1 MRAKE
6 KHMTKKINV
15 ALVGLAFGGF
25 FSEIYKEHPN
35 VGRLVLFDT
44 DKVREDNLCKR
55 LGIEERV
62 DTFEDILKDP
72 DIDAV
77 HLVTPFTM
85 HEEQSVA
92 VLNSGKHCACTV
104 PMGLTLDGIKKVVEA
119 QRASGKNYMMMETT
133 LYTYQFFY
141 AKQMLEAGDFGK
153 IQFLRGYHYQD
164 MTKWPDYW
172 TGLPPMYYGTHA
184 MSPITVMSGSRI
196 HSVRCVGSGS
206 MNPDYEKYYGNTFPV
221 ESALLEFENGL
232 KGEVTRALFETS
244 REYAEG
250 FDVYGSKKAFIWGYK
265 DNDDPYVTTLVPPA
279 PGNRGGTYDTEVV
292 SLPDFSGS
300 LPESIRQYA
309 ISGGD
314 FDPLN
319 PHKSWAKG
327 LGAGHHGSHPHL
339 VHEFISSILENR
351 KPWIDEVMGAN
362 ISAAGIC
369 AHQSAM
375 EGGERILVPEF

>member
-1 MRAKE
+1 M
-6 KHMTKKINV
+6 KKINV

-25 FSEIYKEHPN
+25 FSEIYKQHPD
-35 VGRLVLFDT
+35 VGRLILFDT
-44 DKVREDNLCKR
+44 DKVREEKLCKR
-55 LGIEERV
+55 LGITEHLE
-62 DTFEDILKDP
+62 TFEDILNDS

-85 HEEQSVA
+85 HEEQSIA

-104 PMGLTLDGIKKVVEA
+104 PMGLTIDGLRKIIEA
-119 QRASGKNYMMMETT
+119 KRASGKNYMMMETT

-141 AKQMLEAGDFGK
+141 AKQMLEAGEFGN

-184 MSPITVMSGSRI
+184 ISPISVIADARI
-196 HSVRCVGSGS
+196 KSVSCVGSGS
-206 MNPDYEKYYGNTFPV
+206 MNPDYLKYYGNPYPV
-221 ESALLEFENGL
+221 ESAHLEFENGL
-232 KGEVTRALFETS
+232 KGEVTRTLFETA

-250 FDVYGSKKAFIWGYK
+250 FDVYGSKKAFLWGNK
-265 DNDDPYVTTLVPPA
+265 DSDDPFVTTLIPPKA
-279 PGNRGGTYDTEVV
+279 GNRGGTSKTEVV
-292 SLPDFSGS
+292 RMPDFSES
-300 LPESIRQYA
+300 LPESIRKYA

-319 PHKSWAKG
+319 PHKSWEKG

-339 VHEFISSILENR
+339 VNEFIRSIVEER
-351 KPWIDEVMGAN
+351 KPWIDEIMGAN
-362 ISAAGIC
+362 ITAAGIC

-375 EGGERILVPEF
+375 NGGEKVLIPEF